1 MNRIVALVVLCAA
14 THLLISPLYAGASGM
29 LRITRPHLEY
39 AVLRD
44 NEAVGVHVIDFSRAG
59 DTTNVKISTNVVVKV
74 AFIPV
79 YRFEHAG
86 LETWQGNRLI
96 SIRTRTNDDG
106 TPHELAA
113 TANGDRLRV
122 AGDGQQGDVIGAI
135 IPASL
140 WNAAIVSQSSILNTL
155 DGRQM
160 PISVIDQGEEV
171 VHAAGADVA
180 AHHYTISGGLDRDLW
195 FDRTNTLVRVAFA
208 AKDGSHIVYQ
218 LR

>member
-1 MNRIVALVVLCAA
+1 MKFTQLAAVCAA
-14 THLLISPLYAGASGM
+14 ALFLISPVHAGVAAGL

-44 NEAVGVHVIDFSRAG
+44 NEAVGMHVIDFSRSG

-86 LETWQGNRLI
+86 FETWQGNRLI
-96 SIRTRTNDDG
+96 SIKTRTNDDG
-106 TPHELAA
+106 TPHQLAA
-113 TANGDRLRV
+113 TAYGGHLRV
-122 AGDGQQGDVIGAI
+122 SGDGSAGDVGGAI

-155 DGRQM
+155 DGREM
-160 PISVIDQGEEV
+160 PISVVDRGEEV
-171 VHAAGADVA
+171 VRAANADVA
-180 AHHYTISGGLDRDLW
+180 AHHYTISGGLDRDVW